1 MAENFPKL
9 VYLPCYQTFA
19 RPITVTARGIYD
31 TEELD
36 IEMPEGD
43 SPLRRGIDAI
53 QHNKPKYGSFSGPV
67 Y

>member
-36 IEMPEGD
+36 IEMLEGAQ
-43 SPLRRGIDAI
+43 SIAQGHRC
-53 QHNKPKYGSFSGPV
+53 HST
-67 Y
+67 